1 MNSKFIFKDFFSPL
15 KLSTLSL
22 DFFAYINHSV
32 MNLLNQYFLRRVI
45 GYWME
50 NFGSQNATGEIDAG
64 IFLLIF
70 LEEVHGMPQGFT

>member
-1 MNSKFIFKDFFSPL
+1 
-15 KLSTLSL
+15 
-22 DFFAYINHSV
+22 